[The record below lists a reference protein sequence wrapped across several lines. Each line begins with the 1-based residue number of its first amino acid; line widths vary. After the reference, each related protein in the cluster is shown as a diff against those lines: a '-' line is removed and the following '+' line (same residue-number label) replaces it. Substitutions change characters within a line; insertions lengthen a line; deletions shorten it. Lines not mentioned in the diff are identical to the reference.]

1 VKTYKSYLFRAKDPA
16 IDELRTVVEDHYGE
30 RVAHHHLADI
40 EASGGPSTACMRG
53 WFFGKTQ
60 RPQNA
65 TLEAAGR
72 SRGFRRKWVKM

>member
-1 VKTYKSYLFRAKDPA
+1 MRTYKSYMFRTKDPA
-16 IDELRTVVEDHYGE
+16 IDELRTVVEDTYGE
-30 RVAHHHLADI
+30 RVNHSHLSDI
-40 EASGGPSTACMRG
+40 EAKGGPTAGCMRG

-72 SRGFRRKWVKM
+72 SNGMRRKWVKM